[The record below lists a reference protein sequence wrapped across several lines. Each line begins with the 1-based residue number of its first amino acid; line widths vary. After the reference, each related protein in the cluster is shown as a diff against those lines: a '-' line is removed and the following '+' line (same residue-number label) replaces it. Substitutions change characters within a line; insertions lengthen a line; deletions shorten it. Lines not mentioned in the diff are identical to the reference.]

1 MDAAAGT
8 GQVVVV
14 VLILA
19 LSDLLLI
26 LPISCRLFPGVV
38 VVAFSIPSRGDG
50 RPQLYTVQSQA
61 GKHSHPRPSPSA

>member
-1 MDAAAGT
+1 
-8 GQVVVV
+8 
-14 VLILA
+14 LA

-26 LPISCRLFPGVV
+26 LPISCPLFPGVV